1 MFFHCLRLTVITSVF
16 SALGMS
22 LPYVTGMI
30 AGQGMDPRALNAG
43 SLVYPYGSHMMSFP
57 NFSAAYGQG
66 QRMKNI
72 EDATTLEKTANSS
85 SQLRLVKRET
95 CFFVLYSWS
104 RTLSSHGHPQINAW
118 ERVTLPGFNIPS
130 RRVIESKRKSMKCLF
145 CACSKTLLQ
154 ISLCSWDNFQ
164 CLSKPC
170 RQNRI
175 QL

>member
-1 MFFHCLRLTVITSVF
+1 MFLHCLHLTVISSVF

-43 SLVYPYGSHMMSFP
+43 NLVYPYGSPMMSFP

-85 SQLRLVKRET
+85 SQLRLVK
-95 CFFVLYSWS
+95 
-104 RTLSSHGHPQINAW
+104 
-118 ERVTLPGFNIPS
+118 
-130 RRVIESKRKSMKCLF
+130 
-145 CACSKTLLQ
+145 
-154 ISLCSWDNFQ
+154 
-164 CLSKPC
+164 
-170 RQNRI
+170 
-175 QL
+175 